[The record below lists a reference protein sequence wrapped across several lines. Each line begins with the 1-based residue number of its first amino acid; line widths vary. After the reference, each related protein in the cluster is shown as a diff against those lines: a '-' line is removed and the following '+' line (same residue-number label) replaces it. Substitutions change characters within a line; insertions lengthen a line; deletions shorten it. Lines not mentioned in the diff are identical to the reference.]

1 MHRAVPRFAL
11 LVLLS
16 AGCSGPLSGTGD
28 DTTPE
33 AGTGDDAAV
42 LDGAGGGS
50 TADTSPPRAHDGASG
65 ADGSPASLD
74 AGDRPTPDA
83 SPDASLTPRQKLLA
97 FIQGISGKQTMAGEH
112 NRESSQGDF
121 ITAMDTVTGHYP
133 ALWGGDFLFE
143 DSEIKNR
150 PNMIH
155 NLMSGWDGGAVV
167 SLMYHACPPT
177 QGESCGWD
185 GGVLSSLTDA
195 QWSDL
200 TTEGGMLNG
209 VWKSRL
215 DAIVPYFQTLKD
227 AGIAA
232 TFRPQHEMNQGAFW
246 WGGRPG
252 AGGTSRLFQI
262 THDYLVNTKGLD
274 NIVWIWSVQDIWSST
289 DNSFDFG
296 LYDPGDGY
304 WDVMALDFYDGA
316 GFTTPKYQAMLAQ
329 AGSKPIAIGE
339 CEVLPTP
346 AEIAAQP
353 RWVYFMGWAELIQ
366 NNDTNAQITATY
378 TAPSVLTQDRMPGW

>member
-1 MHRAVPRFAL
+1 MHHRTRARFI
-11 LVLLS
+11 VLLLLS
-16 AGCSGPLSGTGD
+16 VGC
-28 DTTPE
+28 
-33 AGTGDDAAV
+33 
-42 LDGAGGGS
+42 GAGS
-50 TADTSPPRAHDGASG
+50 AASKTADS
-65 ADGSPASLD
+65 
-74 AGDRPTPDA
+74 TPDA
-83 SPDASLTPRQKLLA
+83 NIADAPVALDGPRASSEASSPAADGAVPGGDARDDGIADAGADAAPTPRQQLLGL
-97 FIQGISGKQTMAGEH
+97 ITGISGSKTMSGEH
-112 NRESSQGDF
+112 NREASEGDF
-121 ITAMDTVTGHYP
+121 ISAMDTITGHYP
-133 ALWGGDFLFE
+133 ALWGGDFLYE
-143 DSEIKNR
+143 TEEIQNR
-150 PNMIH
+150 PNMIQH
-155 NLMSGWDGGAVV
+155 LMDGWDGGSVV

-177 QGESCGWD
+177 QGEACDWD
-185 GGVLSSLTDA
+185 GGVLSTLTDA

-200 TTEGGMLNG
+200 TTDGGTLNA

-215 DAIVPYFQTLKD
+215 DAIAPYFQTLKD

-252 AGGTSRLFQI
+252 PGGTAKLFQI
-262 THDYLVNTKGLD
+262 THDYLVGEKGLD
-274 NIVWIWSVQDIWSST
+274 NIVWVWSVQDIW
-289 DNSFDFG
+289 NSQDDSYDWN

-316 GFTTPKYQAMLAQ
+316 GFTTAKYQAMLAQ

-366 NNDTNAQITATY
+366 QNDTNAQITATY
-378 TAPSVLTQDRMPGW
+378 TAPGVLTQDTMPGW